1 MTLCVKI
8 ERVDSF
14 STYNIYVCTYIPR
27 LYCYVIA
34 YVDCVENAAPTS
46 RVCASP
52 TVVQMITKYHILWHH
67 AALQWHKFM
76 TKNLYYQ

>member
-1 MTLCVKI
+1 MCKN
-8 ERVDSF
+8 ERLDNF
-14 STYNIYVCTYIPR
+14 STNNIYVCSYIPS

-52 TVVQMITKYHILWHH
+52 TVVQMFTEYHI
-67 AALQWHKFM
+67 
-76 TKNLYYQ
+76 